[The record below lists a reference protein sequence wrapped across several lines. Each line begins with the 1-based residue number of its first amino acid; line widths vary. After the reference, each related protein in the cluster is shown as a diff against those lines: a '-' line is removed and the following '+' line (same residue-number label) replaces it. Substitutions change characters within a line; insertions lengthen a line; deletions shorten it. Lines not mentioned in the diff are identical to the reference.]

1 MTLPIKGIQKLSLI
15 DYPGKLCA
23 TVFVGG
29 CNFRCP
35 YCYNVSLVLEPERL
49 RTIPEKEI
57 LDFLSERK
65 GFLDGI
71 CVGGGEPTMH
81 GELPAFLS
89 KVKGLD
95 FLVKVDTN
103 GSRPR
108 MLRRLLN
115 EGLVDYVAMDV
126 KAPLIKYGETV
137 GAEVNIDHIKESIR
151 LIKASGVD
159 YEFRIT
165 AVPGLTDEEDLM
177 EIAQMLESSKRFVIQ
192 QFRPGRTLD
201 ESFKGVTPYPLERL
215 YEFRKKITPFF
226 KECNVRY

>member
-1 MTLPIKGIQKLSLI
+1 MRLPIKGIQKLSLI
-15 DYPGKLCA
+15 DYPEKLCA

-57 LDFLSERK
+57 LDFLSERR

-71 CVGGGEPTMH
+71 CVGGGEPTIH

-89 KVKGLD
+89 KVKGLN

-103 GSRPR
+103 GSRPK
-108 MLRRLLN
+108 MLMRLVN
-115 EGLVDYVAMDV
+115 EGLVDYIAMDV
-126 KAPLIKYGETV
+126 KAPPRKYGETV
-137 GAEVNIDHIKESIR
+137 RAEVSIDHIKESIE
-151 LIKASGVD
+151 LIKAGGID

-165 AVPGLTDEEDLM
+165 AVPGLTAEEDLM

-201 ESFKGVTPYPLERL
+201 ESFKGITPYSSERL
-215 YEFRKKITPFF
+215 DEFRQRMAPFF
-226 KECNVRY
+226 KECKVRY

>member
-23 TVFVGG
+23 TVFLGG

-35 YCYNVSLVLEPERL
+35 YCYNVSLVLEPEKL
-49 RTIPEKEI
+49 RIIPEEEV

-71 CVGGGEPTMH
+71 CVGGGEPTIH

-89 KVKGLD
+89 RVKGLN

-108 MLRRLLN
+108 MLRRLTD
-115 EGLVDYVAMDV
+115 EKLVDYIAMDV
-126 KAPLIKYGETV
+126 KAPLRKYGEIV
-137 GAEVNIDHIKESIR
+137 RAEVNIDHIKESIE
-151 LIKASGVD
+151 LIKASGID

-165 AVPGLTDEEDLM
+165 AVPGLTGEEDLV
-177 EIAQMLESSKRFVIQ
+177 EIVQMLKSSKRFVIQ
-192 QFRPGRTLD
+192 QFKPGRTLD
-201 ESFKGVTPYPLERL
+201 ESFKDITPYPLERL
-215 YEFRKKITPFF
+215 DKFRQRITPFF
-226 KECNVRY
+226 KERKVRY

>member
-1 MTLPIKGIQKLSLI
+1 MTLPIKGVQRLSLI

-35 YCYNVSLVLEPERL
+35 YCYNVSLVLEPEKL

-57 LDFLSERK
+57 LDFLSERR
-65 GFLDGI
+65 GFLHGI
-71 CVGGGEPTMH
+71 CVGGGEPTIH

-89 KVKGLD
+89 KVKGLN

-103 GSRPR
+103 GSRPK
-108 MLRRLLN
+108 MLRRLIN
-115 EGLVDYVAMDV
+115 EGLVDYIAMDV
-126 KAPLIKYGETV
+126 KAPLRKYGETV
-137 GAEVNIDHIKESIR
+137 RVEVNIDNIEESIG
-151 LIKASGVD
+151 LIKASGID

-177 EIAQMLESSKRFVIQ
+177 EIAQILESSKRFVIQ

-201 ESFKGVTPYPLERL
+201 ESFKGITPYSLERL
-215 YEFRKKITPFF
+215 NGFRQGMTPFF
-226 KECNVRY
+226 KECKLR